1 MIGFLWFFLGWW
13 NVLCQFLQNNE
24 WSKAPHLLTAR
35 VAAISSNS
43 RQEEGVRS
51 PGTVKKS
58 VQIPGGR
65 EEGRWEVRLAQWP
78 APCLTSYK
86 DCIPTAPPA
95 PPPSLTAP
103 LAPPPSL
110 TAPTAPPPPSY
121 SSSLPFITPFL
132 PKICFQTR
140 RGVWHE
146 SKNQGMLCE
155 EPLLWPFW

>member
-1 MIGFLWFFLGWW
+1 MFYVNFCRITNGQRL
-13 NVLCQFLQNNE
+13 
-24 WSKAPHLLTAR
+24 PHLLTAR

-140 RGVWHE
+140 RGV
-146 SKNQGMLCE
+146 
-155 EPLLWPFW
+155 